1 MIISFLLIFKS
12 VLEKRFLELR
22 YDHTADISDFSSLLM
37 QGVDP
42 NICNEVRVMFW
53 HGYVI
58 MHLAKFKSKLESV
71 IYIVQSQIAAVT
83 VISYKPC
90 TDLNFAR
97 YIQYHYGGCL
107 SSSPLV

>member
-12 VLEKRFLELR
+12 ILEKRFLELR

-58 MHLAKFKSKLESV
+58 RHLAEFKSKLESV
-71 IYIVQSQIAAVT
+71 IYIVC
-83 VISYKPC
+83 K
-90 TDLNFAR
+90 FR
-97 YIQYHYGGCL
+97 
-107 SSSPLV
+107 

>member
-1 MIISFLLIFKS
+1 MIISFLLIFKGI
-12 VLEKRFLELR
+12 LEKKFLELR

-58 MHLAKFKSKLESV
+58 KHLAKFKSKLR
-71 IYIVQSQIAAVT
+71 IVEIRDLHSAV
-83 VISYKPC
+83 P
-90 TDLNFAR
+90 D
-97 YIQYHYGGCL
+97 
-107 SSSPLV
+107 SSCYYN